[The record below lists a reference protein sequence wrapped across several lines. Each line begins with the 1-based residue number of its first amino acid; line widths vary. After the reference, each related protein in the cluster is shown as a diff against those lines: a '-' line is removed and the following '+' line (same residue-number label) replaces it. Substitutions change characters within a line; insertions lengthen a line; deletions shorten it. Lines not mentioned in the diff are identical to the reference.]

1 LPQKLPGPNAPVI
14 LDRAIIQRIVA
25 FSIGNYSPVRIALI
39 VAAADAEAALPTQ
52 NPAAMPPIC
61 YPQDVTTAMIEAF
74 RRQ

>member
-1 LPQKLPGPNAPVI
+1 LTGRSFNASSHFR
-14 LDRAIIQRIVA
+14 LGIIPDLA
-25 FSIGNYSPVRIALI
+25 PVRIALI